1 MWLYCICADKS
12 NAEGGE
18 EEEEDNSTSLLSV
31 SACNNTLNLVM
42 RDEGVMRFVKYVSA
56 AAPGSRWD
64 IAVEYEIA
72 PPLAAGSD
80 SEESEMEE
88 DEE

>member
-1 MWLYCICADKS
+1 MLV
-12 NAEGGE
+12 AEKKPGESDDE
-18 EEEEDNSTSLLSV
+18 EEGDASTSLLSV
-31 SACNNTLNLVM
+31 SACNNTLSLVM

-64 IAVEYEIA
+64 VAVEYEIA
-72 PPLAAGSD
+72 AVEAGSCED
-80 SEESEMEE
+80 SDSA